1 MHTTFDELM
10 IKLLLREAAG
20 SEAFL
25 MSFCPLS
32 KAPLNVQQL
41 QSKDDNVRWKA
52 LEQKLLT

>member
-10 IKLLLREAAG
+10 IKQLWEAAG